1 MQWEI
6 EFLRWLIENLHNPLF
21 DWFMHGLTF
30 LGEVA
35 WIYFLVSFVFL
46 FFKKTRKT
54 GIACIAALILI
65 AGFNL
70 FVFKYIFK
78 RIRPFR
84 EDNFLYDYVIA
95 RFKNNNM
102 FNTYPSETSYS
113 FMSGHTLSAFLFAT
127 IVSIYHKRTLIP
139 NMIIASLM
147 SFTRLYYPFHYPTD
161 VIAGVLT
168 GVAFGTLTVLVA
180 NKLEIK
186 INKTIISRKNRKLES
201 IEK

>member
-6 EFLRWLIENLHNPLF
+6 EFLRWIIENLHNPLI

-35 WIYFLVSFVFL
+35 WVYFLISFVFL

-84 EDNFLYDYVIA
+84 ENEFLYNYVIG
-95 RFKNNNM
+95 RFKNTNM
-102 FNTYPSETSYS
+102 FNTYPSETSFS

-127 IVSIYHKRTLIP
+127 IVSIYHKKSLIP

-147 SFTRLYYPFHYPTD
+147 SFTRLYYAFHYPTD

-168 GVAFGTLTVLVA
+168 GVAFGTLTVFIT
-180 NKLEIK
+180 NKLAPK
-186 INKTIISRKNRKLES
+186 INTALINRKKQK
-201 IEK
+201 IETVEK